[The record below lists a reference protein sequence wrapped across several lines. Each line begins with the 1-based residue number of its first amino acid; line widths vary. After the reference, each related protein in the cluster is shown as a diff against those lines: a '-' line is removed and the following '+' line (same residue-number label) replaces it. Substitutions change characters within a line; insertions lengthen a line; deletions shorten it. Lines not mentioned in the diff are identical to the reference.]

1 MIGTTEFK
9 FYNILLLTRFIDLD
23 NRVLTISN
31 FRSGIFQFSHILILS
46 KFQINQ

>member
-31 FRSGIFQFSHILILS
+31 FSSGIFPFSHILIE
-46 KFQINQ
+46 QISD

>member
-31 FRSGIFQFSHILILS
+31 FRSEFFRFLIF
-46 KFQINQ
+46 